1 MHKAFKQL
9 GDKAL
14 KPLSRSGNLEIP
26 KGAKLRSALMLIKK
40 IAAMVVSSDHKN
52 RGNKITNESPIYEM
66 FILIFFF
73 LFLGMMLQDKL
84 LESKQHLSAVVASS
98 HIQVLI
104 LFSLMIR

>member
-14 KPLSRSGNLEIP
+14 KPLSRSGNLEIL

-40 IAAMVVSSDHKN
+40 IAAMVLSSDHKN

-66 FILIFFF
+66 FILIFF

-104 LFSLMIR
+104 PFSLMIR